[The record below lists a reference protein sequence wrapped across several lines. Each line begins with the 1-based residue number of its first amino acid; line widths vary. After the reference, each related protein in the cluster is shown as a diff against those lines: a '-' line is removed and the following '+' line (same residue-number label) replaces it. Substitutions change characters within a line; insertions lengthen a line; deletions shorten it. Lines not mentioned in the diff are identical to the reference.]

1 MESLPPPPLQDPA
14 PGRKRRWIW
23 IVAPVA
29 AALLAGVVILIAARA
44 DDEVAAASAP
54 SASPSPEPLS
64 PPESPDAKAR
74 PFRVTLTWS
83 DDDAAEE
90 SDGYEIRRNGAWV
103 GDVEAGV
110 MRFVDETAIP
120 GKKLTYKIRTQ
131 SADARYS
138 VPLTIEVSTPLPPLA
153 EARVAGAF
161 DVRTEIT
168 SQYGYSDYGPSPTFG
183 WKLTPT
189 CDTRACGFRLRDV
202 VNDITMVFK
211 RKGGTYTAPFTG
223 RLNFVCGGTPV
234 TSSGTV
240 ELRVK
245 MAKVLGRE
253 WRATRLVGTM
263 RHSEGEQLGCRSS
276 GATLALNGKLVRL
289 G

>member
-1 MESLPPPPLQDPA
+1 MEPLPPPPLLDPA

-23 IVAPVA
+23 IVGPVA
-29 AALLAGVVILIAARA
+29 AALLAGVVILIAAQA

-54 SASPSPEPLS
+54 TGTPSPEPLS

-103 GDVEAGV
+103 GDAEAGV

-131 SADARYS
+131 SADGRFS
-138 VPLTIEVSTPLPPLA
+138 EPLSIVVSTPLPPLA
-153 EARVAGAF
+153 QARVAGTF
-161 DVRTEIT
+161 DVRIQIT
-168 SQYGYSDYGPSPTFG
+168 SQYGYSDYGHPTFG
-183 WKLTPT
+183 WRVTPL
-189 CDTRACGFRLRDV
+189 CDTRACGFRLKDPVR
-202 VNDITMVFK
+202 DITMVFK
-211 RKGGTYTAPFTG
+211 RTGGTYTAPFTG
-223 RLNFVCGGTPV
+223 RLGLVCGGTPV

-240 ELRVK
+240 DLRVK

-263 RHSEGEQLGCRSS
+263 QHSEGEQLGCRSS